1 MTKTAHRCCGALRV
15 EVSADPDA
23 VAACHCGECQ
33 RRTGSV
39 FGVGAIFKREHVRSE
54 GPSKIY
60 VRDGQE
66 GRKVKMHFCP
76 TCGTTVFWEAD
87 LRPDH
92 IGVAVGAFH
101 DPNFPRPTLSGWEE
115 SKHGWVA
122 FIHDLRHLTH
132 GRPTSQGLCP

>member
-1 MTKTAHRCCGALRV
+1 VFAVVAFYKT
-15 EVSADPDA
+15 
-23 VAACHCGECQ
+23 
-33 RRTGSV
+33 
-39 FGVGAIFKREHVRSE
+39 EHVRAV

-66 GRKVKMHFCP
+66 GRKVRMHFCP

-87 LRPDH
+87 VRPDG

-101 DPNFPRPTLSGWEE
+101 DANFLPPRLSIWEE

-122 FIHDLRHLTH
+122 FTHDLAHFPK
-132 GRPTSQGLCP
+132 GRQT